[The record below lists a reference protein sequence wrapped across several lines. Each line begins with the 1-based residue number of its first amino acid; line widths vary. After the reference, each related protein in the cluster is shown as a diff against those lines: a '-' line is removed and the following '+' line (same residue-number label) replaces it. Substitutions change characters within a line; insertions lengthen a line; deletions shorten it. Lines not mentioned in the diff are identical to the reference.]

1 MSRRAFVGARGAC
14 GGGSRS
20 LLSLGIGRPFWGASG
35 STRFAAASFGV
46 PWQQRLRCGSQP
58 SAVARSRCGCRFGS
72 PRFFVSAPWS
82 PYRQRRLLCNRC
94 SLRWRWL
101 RFSPSPWV
109 VRAGACSLS
118 WRPACATQRPN
129 PPVDPVPFGHW
140 TLRDEAAQRRS
151 PSTLGCMRSA
161 ARDISTGQMTR
172 LDLRRREA
180 VPWYVTAGVLAVC
193 GYAVTMLYQIAEAR
207 SGVDALPF
215 WALLTPCVALGI
227 YSFSFFF
234 RETLNKVQTL

>member
-1 MSRRAFVGARGAC
+1 
-14 GGGSRS
+14 
-20 LLSLGIGRPFWGASG
+20 
-35 STRFAAASFGV
+35 
-46 PWQQRLRCGSQP
+46 
-58 SAVARSRCGCRFGS
+58 
-72 PRFFVSAPWS
+72 
-82 PYRQRRLLCNRC
+82 
-94 SLRWRWL
+94 
-101 RFSPSPWV
+101 
-109 VRAGACSLS
+109 
-118 WRPACATQRPN
+118 
-129 PPVDPVPFGHW
+129 
-140 TLRDEAAQRRS
+140 
-151 PSTLGCMRSA
+151 MRSA

-234 RETLNKVQTL
+234 RRSSIYIDGSQPPVLVTETSWLDRFTFTKKKELASAKWIGARYVFDTLITIEASGSNGEATTIMNIYYSRENIAVSNALCAEIARFLNIECSGYSPFSW